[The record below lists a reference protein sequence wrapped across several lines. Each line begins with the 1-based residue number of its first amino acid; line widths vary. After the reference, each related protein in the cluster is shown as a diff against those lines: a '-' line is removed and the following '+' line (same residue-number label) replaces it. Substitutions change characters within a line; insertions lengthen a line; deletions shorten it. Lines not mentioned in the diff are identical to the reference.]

1 METSKLNES
10 IKTELFQKCINEC
23 LACAVECERCATG
36 GMGCGGLNNF
46 RTSRSEKKLNH
57 SNIH

>member
-1 METSKLNES
+1 MEKS
-10 IKTELFQKCINEC
+10 IIKIYHI
-23 LACAVECERCATG
+23 G
-36 GMGCGGLNNF
+36 GMSCGGLNNF